1 MSNCVVIDFGELLS
15 AYKEQAHQY
24 LNLSTNGD
32 FLEAINQLYDVLRQ
46 AETNEKAD
54 FVLIA
59 NILEMC

>member
-1 MSNCVVIDFGELLS
+1 MGDCVLIDFGDLLS
-15 AYKEQAHQY
+15 DHKEQAHQY
-24 LNLSTNGD
+24 LNLSPKGD

-46 AETNEKAD
+46 AETNEKAE